1 VRMNAKMVY
10 GKILA
15 PYLRGEDITK
25 LTASELAAIKTIAYL
40 CPHTD
45 GLIVYTARVICRLF
59 DNYFVDYVNVC
70 ERDISLNS
78 QPRLSADELNG
89 LSIYPN
95 PANSIVYLQANLENT
110 EYATVQLINALGQ
123 IMETYVL
130 NNNEELQIDVS
141 KLAPSIYLCKLVD
154 INGKVIATEKL
165 TVE

>member
-1 VRMNAKMVY
+1 MLFPPIEEKF
-10 GKILA
+10 
-15 PYLRGEDITK
+15 RG
-25 LTASELAAIKTIAYL
+25 
-40 CPHTD
+40 
-45 GLIVYTARVICRLF
+45 F
-59 DNYFVDYVNVC
+59 
-70 ERDISLNS
+70 
-78 QPRLSADELNG
+78 G